1 MNKDI
6 FEIIFFARAGQG
18 AKSAA
23 EILAQT
29 AMKENKNVQAF
40 PYYGPQRSGAPTRV
54 YFKISENEIR
64 SHEPVKSPDLFVVM
78 DETLLKTEYVKN
90 KLEISDKI
98 IINTSKSIDAISKI
112 IGKKYNECIEVVDA
126 SGIAK
131 ELTGKE
137 KPNGVILG
145 KIVKISGIVE
155 LEGIISEFKNI
166 FGKKLSDELIE
177 KNILAIKKGFEKINS
192 YEKRFNNKT

>member
-6 FEIIFFARAGQG
+6 YEIIFYARAGQG

-29 AMKENKNVQAF
+29 AMKEGKNVQAF

-64 SHEPVKSPDLFVVM
+64 SHEPVKSPNLFIVM
-78 DETLLKTEYVKN
+78 DETLLKTDYVKK
-90 KLEISDKI
+90 KLKVSDKI
-98 IINTSKSIDAISKI
+98 IVNTSKSTDEVKELIGGNGKDIDVIDA
-112 IGKKYNECIEVVDA
+112 N
-126 SGIAK
+126 GIAK

-145 KIVKISGIVE
+145 KIVKIGGIVK
-155 LEGIISEFKNI
+155 LDGVVDEFKNI
-166 FGKKLSDELIE
+166 FGKKLGKELVE
-177 KNILAIKKGFEKINS
+177 KNVLAIEAGNL
-192 YEKRFNNKT
+192 